1 MGGNVLSR
9 KSVLVSLKVSQWTAE
24 QVDRSV
30 SDEIATDKKATRSA
44 GRYRKKLLP
53 GCQSLTEI
61 HKLSKAMGKTFV
73 ANTLPWGDKGTRVLP
88 TAHYMAY
95 IDRFREDRKAWLASV
110 DDFIKSYV
118 SDVMDARTTLGDLFD
133 PNDYPAQ
140 SDLSGRFSM
149 EISTLPY
156 PDVEDFR
163 IAMPELEM
171 QRIRDSMEEENR
183 KTMERV
189 NRDLWDR
196 LHNVVSRMTERLSD
210 PKNVF
215 HGTLVTNV
223 QDLCGLLEGL
233 NVTKDAD
240 LEAMRRDVMA
250 SLGRRD
256 VHALRND
263 AKERSSA
270 HVEAERIMRNMAALR
285 PAA

>member
-1 MGGNVLSR
+1 
-9 KSVLVSLKVSQWTAE
+9 
-24 QVDRSV
+24 
-30 SDEIATDKKATRSA
+30 
-44 GRYRKKLLP
+44 
-53 GCQSLTEI
+53 
-61 HKLSKAMGKTFV
+61 
-73 ANTLPWGDKGTRVLP
+73 
-88 TAHYMAY
+88 
-95 IDRFREDRKAWLASV
+95 
-110 DDFIKSYV
+110 
-118 SDVMDARTTLGDLFD
+118 
-133 PNDYPAQ
+133 
-140 SDLSGRFSM
+140 M

-163 IAMPELEM
+163 IAMPEQEM

-189 NRDLWDR
+189 NR
-196 LHNVVSRMTERLSD
+196 
-210 PKNVF
+210 
-215 HGTLVTNV
+215 
-223 QDLCGLLEGL
+223 
-233 NVTKDAD
+233 D